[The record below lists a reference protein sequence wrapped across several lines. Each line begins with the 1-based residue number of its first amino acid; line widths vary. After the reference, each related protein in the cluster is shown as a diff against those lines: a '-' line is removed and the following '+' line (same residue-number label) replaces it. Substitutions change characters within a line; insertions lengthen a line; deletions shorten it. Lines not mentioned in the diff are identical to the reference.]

1 MCPLAL
7 LPREPGTS
15 PQWHLGAPPPLRDSP
30 QARNRRGSWL
40 AWIPVDQWHWRDQ
53 GRDLVQG
60 DPERLG
66 KPRPTCRPSKH
77 VVKRLP
83 QGTIQLKY
91 FLGEVAVGGGEERK
105 QEAEHVRDA
114 SEDHNQFYAAK
125 DLKKTH
131 TQKLRGPKRKTFL
144 LQ

>member
-1 MCPLAL
+1 M
-7 LPREPGTS
+7 
-15 PQWHLGAPPPLRDSP
+15 
-30 QARNRRGSWL
+30 
-40 AWIPVDQWHWRDQ
+40 DQWHWRDQ

-66 KPRPTCRPSKH
+66 KLRPTCRPSKH

-114 SEDHNQFYAAK
+114 FEDHNQFYAAK